1 MLIAYEPNGDV
12 LTITVAAAPPAQTQ
26 MQGTV
31 SVGFDATGNVV
42 SVAVPNASSVL
53 WEHGGQVA
61 VMLPQAAPA
70 VVVAP
75 VAVAPVVVAPVAVA
89 PVAVAPAS
97 ATIVETTRVV
107 ERPAL

>member
-26 MQGTV
+26 MQGAV

-61 VMLPQAAPA
+61 VMLPQ
-70 VVVAP
+70 
-75 VAVAPVVVAPVAVA
+75 VAPVVVAPVAVA

-97 ATIVETTRVV
+97 ATTTVVETTRVV